1 MGDDIIRMNP
11 GNNPVFDEDYNKFQL
26 WWRKFKAYGY
36 LAGFGD
42 AIGEQM
48 DPNLPESYTSPINTG
63 TQEGKLQK
71 LAKK

>member
-1 MGDDIIRMNP
+1 
-11 GNNPVFDEDYNKFQL
+11 VFDGDYNKFQL
-26 WWRKFKAYGY
+26 WWRKFRAYGY

-48 DPNLPESYTSPINTG
+48 DPNLPESYTRPIDTS
-63 TQEGKLQK
+63 TEEGKLQK